1 MLGDQSKNNKRKT
14 PKTIVCK
21 IVIVSIIVCIAVHI
35 LFKIEAPFHWLVA
48 EWTAGE
54 ILTFIAS
61 VFIFIGTYL
70 LGVRTS
76 ETANK
81 YQEIANKLSED
92 NNRLQ
97 KILAQNSLPI
107 FAVNDAKVTQTMDC
121 DRIEPSILNKTQSFT
136 IAGVH
141 SSENNGWA
149 MLISNSVKVSH
160 PFNADFLHNLLSRY
174 ELNKRDYLW
183 TIYINKLT
191 WNESDRIVQL
201 VQLYN
206 SGEKLEFS
214 SEKQVELLLTL
225 LGWLLTSSN
234 RWLRDYTS
242 KAMIEILKDHFGLC
256 KKILEKFESVNDPYV
271 NQRLYGVV
279 FGACCKRTNG
289 ELQELAEYVYEAI
302 FNREKVYPDILLRD
316 YQ

>member
-21 IVIVSIIVCIAVHI
+21 IVKVSIIVCIAVHI

-141 SSENNGWA
+141 SSEKSYIKVYVNVDANKEKCLTKELILRLGNISEVPIRHLAIEKIVINGFTGHFEKVECNNAINPKTGRSLA
-149 MLISNSVKVSH
+149 IRPMQSLQINFSVYYDNIVYEKVWED
-160 PFNADFLHNLLSRY
+160 NCGG
-174 ELNKRDYLW
+174 
-183 TIYINKLT
+183 LT
-191 WNESDRIVQL
+191 LTMFIENTSF
-201 VQLYN
+201 
-206 SGEKLEFS
+206 SGEKF
-214 SEKQVELLLTL
+214 KQSICVSVPNNEL
-225 LGWLLTSSN
+225 WEA
-234 RWLRDYTS
+234 R
-242 KAMIEILKDHFGLC
+242 
-256 KKILEKFESVNDPYV
+256 
-271 NQRLYGVV
+271 YGDSLSME
-279 FGACCKRTNG
+279 T
-289 ELQELAEYVYEAI
+289 
-302 FNREKVYPDILLRD
+302 
-316 YQ
+316 